1 MAAVPYVEFSNF
13 TIAVGDGGGPETFTA
28 RCTMNLER
36 GFTINPSYT
45 DQEIPDCADDSLP
58 SSIFRALSS
67 VSAEISGSG
76 VLDEQDA
83 AFFADWLLAGSSKN
97 VRVIVWSTSSVGS
110 QFDFA
115 AKVGSFNVTSS
126 KNNVVNADLSL
137 LSTGAITRTNLA

>member
-1 MAAVPYVEFSNF
+1 MAAVPYVEFQNF
-13 TIAVGDGGGPETFTA
+13 TIAVGDGGAPETFTA

-36 GFTINPSYT
+36 GFTLNPSYT

-67 VSAEISGSG
+67 ISAEISGSG
-76 VLDEQDA
+76 VMDEQDA
-83 AFFADWLLAGSSKN
+83 AFFADWLLGNNTKN
-97 VRVIVWSTSSVGS
+97 VRVIVGSTSAVGS

-115 AKVGSFNVTSS
+115 AKVGSFNVTAS

-137 LSTGAITRTNLA
+137 VSTGAVTRTNLS